1 MEALQVEPTSVQVEQ
16 EMEVQSMEV
25 KPVLETQVE
34 STSVKG
40 EETLPVELPVEPPVP
55 SVQGTEG
62 KRKVNWGALK
72 KLGQKIF
79 SIAILD
85 IYRQHPDQLFG

>member
-1 MEALQVEPTSVQVEQ
+1 MEALPVEPTSVQVEQ

-55 SVQGTEG
+55 SVQGNERI
-62 KRKVNWGALK
+62 RKVNWGALK
-72 KLGQKIF
+72 KLGQKFFPLRYLI
-79 SIAILD
+79 
-85 IYRQHPDQLFG
+85 